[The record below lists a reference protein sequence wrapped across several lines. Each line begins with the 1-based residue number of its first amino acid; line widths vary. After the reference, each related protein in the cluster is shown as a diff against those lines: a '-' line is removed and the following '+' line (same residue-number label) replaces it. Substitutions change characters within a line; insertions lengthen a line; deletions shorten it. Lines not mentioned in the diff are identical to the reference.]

1 MKAIYFILI
10 LTLLGCN
17 SKSTK
22 KPFERTF
29 KEYSAPYSLKEVQL
43 LFDATVSV
51 ATLEKEKQDS
61 SFYIYPC
68 FFNQLTLNEI
78 KSVFDTT
85 NYHLISNEYFDMY
98 NDFNFLI
105 GCIVE
110 DFIWPYRK
118 ARVELPIK
126 DEKPVILI
134 SSPMFIKKRGIAI
147 MYFGR
152 YTYKVKN
159 NDYIIGGSFL
169 VFKKHSKGWALDR
182 MIPYIKNDI
191 QIEIKTP
198 KS

>member
-1 MKAIYFILI
+1 MKIFYFILI
-10 LTLLGCN
+10 LTFLGCD

-22 KPFERTF
+22 NPHQRTF
-29 KEYSAPYSLKEVQL
+29 KEYSAPYSLEEVQL

-68 FFNQLTLNEI
+68 FFNQLSLTEI

-85 NYHLISNEYFDMY
+85 NYHFNCDEYADIY

-105 GCIVE
+105 GCIVDE
-110 DFIWPYRK
+110 FIWPYRK

-134 SSPMFIKKRGIAI
+134 SSPMFIKKRGIAV
-147 MYFGR
+147 MYVSK
-152 YTYKVKN
+152 YTYKHLVN
-159 NDYIIGGSFL
+159 NYICFGTFL
-169 VFKKHSKGWALDR
+169 VFKKHSEGWALDR

-191 QIEIKTP
+191 QIEIKIH
-198 KS
+198 